1 MVKLVKIIL
10 VSFLCLLITF
20 CSTATIAEA
29 RNISD
34 IELHHIFP
42 QQFRSDFERIGINID
57 DSTIKIP
64 KQLHQTIHSSGWNNK
79 WQTYFQAN
87 PAITKAQVWSKVE
100 NMLGELGLTGR
111 QELYKYSQ
119 SSVQKTGEI
128 IVKHPV
134 WILRFAGNIG
144 ETVVKW
150 CGGTGI
156 GSVVI
161 GFLSSVGTIVLG
173 WFGVKADH
181 PTLVGVGVLA
191 ILIGLLLSVSILY
204 LTFLIYTWLFAVVI
218 PIIAAAFSL
227 PLFSEA

>member
-10 VSFLCLLITF
+10 VTFLCLLTTF
-20 CSTATIAEA
+20 CSTVSNAEA
-29 RNISD
+29 RDISV
-34 IELHHIFP
+34 IAQHHIFP
-42 QQFRSDFERIGINID
+42 QQFRPDFERMGINID
-57 DSTIKIP
+57 DFTVRIP

-79 WQTYFQAN
+79 WQTYLKAN
-87 PAITKAQVWSKVE
+87 PDSTKAQLLSKVE
-100 NMLGELGLTGR
+100 NMLGELGITGR
-111 QELYKYSQ
+111 QELFKYSQ

-218 PIIAAAFSL
+218 SIIAAAFSL